1 MQAVR
6 IVTDSTADIP
16 PELVERLQITVVPA
30 YVQME
35 GNSLR
40 DGEEITREEFYR
52 RLPDLEEV
60 PTTAAPPA
68 HEFTVA
74 FRSLIGQAEEV
85 VAVLLSTTLSAM
97 FNSAYIGAQDV
108 DEEELK
114 IHLVDSGQVAM
125 GLGWQAIIAAEAA
138 AAGKSASHILTL
150 LEDVRPR
157 TRVVTMLDSLEY
169 LRRSGRVDWARA
181 AAARLLRIKPL
192 LEVYEGKV
200 DLTGRVR
207 TRRSAL
213 DRVMEMTAA
222 LGNLDRLA
230 VVHTGAS
237 DVEAF
242 RARLGALFPVEH
254 ILVSQVGP
262 VVGTHTGPN
271 ALGVAAVVAA

>member
-1 MQAVR
+1 MRAVR

-16 PELVERLQITVVPA
+16 PQLIERLQITVVPA

-35 GNSLR
+35 GRSLR
-40 DGEEITREEFYR
+40 DGEEITRETFYR
-52 RLPDLEEV
+52 RLPELEEV

-74 FRSLIGQAEEV
+74 FRSLIGRAEEV

-97 FNSAYIGAQDV
+97 FNSAYLGAQEV
-108 DEEELK
+108 EELK

-125 GLGWQAIIAAEAA
+125 GLGWQAIMAAEAA
-138 AAGKSASHILTL
+138 AAGKSAAHILTL

-157 TRVVTMLDSLEY
+157 IRIVTMLDSLEY

-192 LEVYEGKV
+192 LEVHEGQV
-200 DLTGRVR
+200 NLTGRVR
-207 TRRSAL
+207 TRRRAL
-213 DRVMEMTAA
+213 DHVLEMTAA
-222 LGNLDRLA
+222 LGELDRLA
-230 VVHTGAS
+230 VLHTSAP

-242 RARLGALFPVEH
+242 RNRLGTLFPVER

-262 VVGTHTGPN
+262 IVGTHTGPN
-271 ALGVAAVVAA
+271 AVGIAAVVAV